1 MKKLLLVSLLF
12 LGACSSNQ
20 AVLIAPEY
28 KIVKPPEDFYNC
40 PVVKKF
46 PKTENLTNQQVGSI
60 ILTLQKNNMVCK
72 NSVDQIKKYMDE
84 AEAKTS
90 KR

>member
-1 MKKLLLVSLLF
+1 MKKFLLVSVLF

-20 AVLIAPEY
+20 AVLIAPQY

-40 PVVKKF
+40 PVIKKF
-46 PKTENLTNQQVGSI
+46 PNIENLTNQQVGSI
-60 ILTLQKNNMVCK
+60 ILTLEKNNIVCK
-72 NSVDQIKKYMDE
+72 NSVDQIKKYLDD
-84 AEAKTS
+84 AETKTS